1 MHNGGFVSRV
11 RIVTDSASGIKPAV
25 AEQLGVTVLP
35 LTVRIGK
42 EEHQDGQELDHEELL
57 LRMARDRVHPKIVGP
72 TADDFRRTYNQL
84 TRQSNQIISLHS
96 SASLSLVCREA
107 QIAAQEFLG
116 RCDILVM
123 DSETLSLGLNILV
136 KEAARLAN
144 QRVSLS
150 EITRQIR
157 GTLRRI
163 YIVLITD
170 TLDYLEYNHLINPTQ
185 AILGAMLGIKPFL
198 AIEEGEII
206 PMEKVRSRERAIDKL
221 AEFANEFSEVEQIAI
236 LQSTPYPTSETKMLQ
251 ERLDVVIPD
260 CEFPILLYGPLL
272 ASQIG
277 PDGMGLVVY
286 EGASKEMPLLL

>member
-1 MHNGGFVSRV
+1 VSKV
-11 RIVTDSASGIKPAV
+11 RIVTDSASIIKPAV

-35 LTVRIGK
+35 LAVRIGDK
-42 EEHQDGQELDHEELL
+42 TYQDDQNLDHEELL
-57 LRMARDRVHPKIVGP
+57 LRMTRDRIHPKIVGP
-72 TADDFRRTYNQL
+72 TTDDFRQTYNQL
-84 TRQSNQIISLHS
+84 TRNSNQIISLHS
-96 SASLSLVCREA
+96 SASLSLIHREA
-107 QIAAQEFLG
+107 QAAAQEFLG

-123 DSETLSLGLNILV
+123 DSETLSLGLSILV
-136 KEAARLAN
+136 KEAAQLAN
-144 QRVSLS
+144 EGVSLS
-150 EITRQIR
+150 EITRQVR

-170 TLDYLEYNHLINPTQ
+170 TLDYLEHNHFINPTQ

-198 AIEEGEII
+198 AIEEGKII

-251 ERLDVVIPD
+251 ERLDVAIPD
-260 CEFPILLYGPLL
+260 QEFPILLYGPLL
-272 ASQIG
+272 ASKIG

-286 EGASKEMPLLL
+286 EGASKESPLLF

>member
-11 RIVTDSASGIKPAV
+11 RIVTESASGIKPAV

-144 QRVSLS
+144 ERVSLS

>member
-1 MHNGGFVSRV
+1 VSKV
-11 RIVTDSASGIKPAV
+11 RIVTDSASIIKPAV

-35 LTVRIGK
+35 LTVRIGDDNY
-42 EEHQDGQELDHEELL
+42 QDGQDLDHEELL
-57 LRMARDRVHPKIVGP
+57 LRMARDRIHPEIVGP
-72 TADDFRRTYNQL
+72 TADDFRQTYSQL
-84 TRQSNQIISLHS
+84 TRHSNQIISLHS
-96 SASLSLVCREA
+96 SASLSSVHYEA
-107 QIAAQEFLG
+107 QTAAQEFLG

-123 DSETLSLGLNILV
+123 DSETLSLGLSILV
-136 KEAARLAN
+136 KEAAKLAN
-144 QRVSLS
+144 EGVSLN

-170 TLDYLEYNHLINPTQ
+170 TLDYLEHNHLINPTQ

-198 AIEEGEII
+198 AIEEGKII

-221 AEFANEFSEVEQIAI
+221 AEFANEFSEVEQVAI

-251 ERLDVVIPD
+251 ERLDVVMPER
-260 CEFPILLYGPLL
+260 EFPILLYGPLL
-272 ASQIG
+272 AAQIG

-286 EGASKEMPLLL
+286 EGVSKENPLL

>member
-1 MHNGGFVSRV
+1 VHKV
-11 RIVTDSASGIKPAV
+11 RIVTDSASIIKPTV
-25 AEQLGVTVLP
+25 AEQLDITVLP
-35 LTVRIGK
+35 LTVRIGNVNYR
-42 EEHQDGQELDHEELL
+42 DGQNLDHEELL
-57 LRMARDRVHPKIVGP
+57 LRMTRDRIHPKIVGP
-72 TADDFRRTYNQL
+72 TADDFRRTYSQL
-84 TRQSNQIISLHS
+84 TRHSNQIISLHS
-96 SASLSLVCREA
+96 SASLSPVHREA
-107 QIAAQEFLG
+107 QAAAQEFLG

-123 DSETLSLGLNILV
+123 DSETLSLGLSILV
-136 KEAARLAN
+136 KEAAQLAN
-144 QRVSLS
+144 EGVSLN

-170 TLDYLEYNHLINPTQ
+170 TLDYLEHNRLINPTQ

-198 AIEEGEII
+198 AIEEGKII

-221 AEFANEFSEVEQIAI
+221 AEFANEFSEVERVAI

-251 ERLDVVIPD
+251 ERLDVVMPD

-286 EGASKEMPLLL
+286 EGASRETLLL